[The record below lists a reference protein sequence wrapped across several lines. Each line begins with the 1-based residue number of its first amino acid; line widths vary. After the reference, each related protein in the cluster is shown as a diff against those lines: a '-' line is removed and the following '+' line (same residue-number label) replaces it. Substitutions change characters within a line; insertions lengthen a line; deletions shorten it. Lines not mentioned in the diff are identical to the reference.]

1 MQLPVYSRAD
11 LSRTIAPVVAL
22 FLAAVW
28 TSAVAREF
36 RAADS
41 QNEDYPTVQA
51 LRYMGR
57 MVAERSGGRHQ
68 IRVFHS
74 RQLGE
79 EKETIEQTRAGDE
92 RAGDAVSVSLHGAF
106 TESAGRADRQ
116 RNPEQ
121 FPTLW
126 LCRPGVLRFR
136 GAIDLQQRQ
145 AGALDRRHQGLAA
158 PPAKIRIDV
167 RHDQGTRR
175 GADRAA
181 LWASSHRAFHSVDRR
196 RGEQL
201 ALLCHVRSLQI
212 CRLLHPHRAL
222 DVTGSAGDVA
232 ESLGKPVGGGP
243 NDFSRSRDTVQ
254 SLHARQVEGSRAAVA
269 AAGGGRGGHD
279 RHRFRPQAFRSRD
292 GRNLPKSATRSRRR
306 GTDRANS
313 QGGVSWSWVVHAS
326 ATKLRNGRR
335 ASPRAAGF
343 ASSGYCA
350 RCRSAGASCRLRR

>member
-36 RAADS
+36 RA
-41 QNEDYPTVQA
+41 
-51 LRYMGR
+51 
-57 MVAERSGGRHQ
+57 
-68 IRVFHS
+68 
-74 RQLGE
+74 
-79 EKETIEQTRAGDE
+79 GDE

-121 FPTLW
+121 FPPLW

-158 PPAKIRIDV
+158 PRATIRIDV

-181 LWASSHRAFHSVDRR
+181 LWASSHRAFHSADRR
-196 RGEQL
+196 RG
-201 ALLCHVRSLQI
+201 
-212 CRLLHPHRAL
+212 
-222 DVTGSAGDVA
+222 
-232 ESLGKPVGGGP
+232 
-243 NDFSRSRDTVQ
+243 
-254 SLHARQVEGSRAAVA
+254 
-269 AAGGGRGGHD
+269 
-279 RHRFRPQAFRSRD
+279 
-292 GRNLPKSATRSRRR
+292 
-306 GTDRANS
+306 
-313 QGGVSWSWVVHAS
+313 
-326 ATKLRNGRR
+326 
-335 ASPRAAGF
+335 
-343 ASSGYCA
+343 
-350 RCRSAGASCRLRR
+350 